1 MTILSIDPKML
12 SLAVLTVQNTVW
24 VITMRISRTQAGPMY
39 LASVAVMTDELIKFF
54 VCILMMFFAYREK
67 VKEAQYQA
75 LNDSSGEFNLDN
87 KGTDNE
93 LSIPASEYAHISLIG
108 FLKFFKREVLSSAF
122 EFFKMAVP
130 ALCYSVQKNL
140 LFLGV
145 SNLDAGTFQVLS
157 QGKILTT
164 AMFAVFMLK
173 KSLNSRQ
180 IMSLI
185 MLVIGVAMVQLASM
199 DSSSSNNTSGR
210 KDNYLLGFFAV
221 IGSCFT
227 SGFASIY
234 FEWILKGKTEQAKP
248 KPSYDIWIRNVQL
261 ATFASSSA
269 ALGVYLTDAKAV
281 ADNGL
286 YQGFTS
292 IVWFVVCL
300 QAFGG
305 LVVALVIKYAD
316 NILKNFAT
324 SVAIVTSVIV
334 SVLFLGFKLTII
346 FVIGA
351 ACVIAAVML
360 YTSDPKTP
368 FIPWLRP
375 QQESNQ
381 VEMAR
386 PADDIEA
393 SK

>member
-1 MTILSIDPKML
+1 MLSWMLEPKML
-12 SLAVLTVQNTVW
+12 SLAVLTIQNTVW
-24 VITMRISRTQAGPMY
+24 VITMRISRTQSGPMY

-54 VCILMMFFAYREK
+54 VCILMMYLVYRGK

-75 LNDSSGEFNLDN
+75 IGVQPDQEEFAIEAAA
-87 KGTDNE
+87 TVE
-93 LSIPASEYAHISLIG
+93 PEFTHLSVGG

-130 ALCYSVQKNL
+130 AICYAVQKNL

-145 SNLDAGTFQVLS
+145 SNLDAGTFQVLA

-164 AMFAVFMLK
+164 AMFAVIMLK

-185 MLVIGVAMVQLASM
+185 LLVAGVAMVQLASM
-199 DSSSSNNTSGR
+199 DSPGNNKTGR

-221 IGSCFT
+221 LGSCFT

-234 FEWILKGKTEQAKP
+234 FEWILKGKASAGNDQSKP

-261 ATFASSSA
+261 ATFASTSA
-269 ALGVYLTDAKAV
+269 AVGVFITDSKAV
-281 ADNGL
+281 GENGM
-286 YQGFTS
+286 YNGFS
-292 IVWFVVCL
+292 PIVWFVVCL

-334 SVLFLGFKLTII
+334 SVVFLGFQLTLT

-368 FIPWLRP
+368 LIPWISTHISETSLNSDAELTTRP
-375 QQESNQ
+375 TH
-381 VEMAR
+381 A
-386 PADDIEA
+386 
-393 SK
+393 